1 MQSIF
6 EAVAVLAAVLLVLRA
21 SIRRGQDMLRLRGGI
36 VLQNLVTGVLT
47 GVAAAVLLRDVV
59 GRAIAGA
66 PAAPASTTGVTGDLV
81 AAMMR
86 VLPILGAL
94 LGGLAGHE
102 IFGALWRR
110 FLRLG
115 PASART
121 WLRRIQF
128 FLCGAALVFLI
139 RRLFH

>member
-1 MQSIF
+1 MQPIF
-6 EAVAVLAAVLLVLRA
+6 EAVAVLAALLLVLRA
-21 SIRRGQDMLRLRGGI
+21 SIRRGQDTLRLRGGI

-47 GVAAAVLLRDVV
+47 GVAAAVLIRDAS
-59 GRAIAGA
+59 GRAMAGSAGPSA
-66 PAAPASTTGVTGDLV
+66 PATGAYGDLA
-81 AAMMR
+81 AAMLR

-115 PASART
+115 PASARA

-128 FLCGAALVFLI
+128 SLCGAALVFLI

>member
-1 MQSIF
+1 MQPIF
-6 EAVAVLAAVLLVLRA
+6 EAVAVLAALLLVLRA
-21 SIRRGQDMLRLRGGI
+21 SIRRGQDTLRLRGGI

-47 GVAAAVLLRDVV
+47 GVAAAVLVRDAS
-59 GRAIAGA
+59 GRAMAGA
-66 PAAPASTTGVTGDLV
+66 STAPASTTGVYGDL
-81 AAMMR
+81 AAATLW

-115 PASART
+115 PASARA

-139 RRLFH
+139 RRLLY